1 LLDLLD
7 DLQHHDNWLVG
18 CDSYSILQLV
28 LDRCQQ
34 LKGSTI
40 SAVPLRVL
48 IAERDPIQFLVGF
61 LAACIE
67 GCHIFLGNPD
77 WGDLEWQDVFQIVQ
91 PDVVLG
97 QGIKHYPWDSVA
109 YSQML
114 APYPTPLILIPT
126 GGTSGKIRFT
136 IHTWDTLESSVQGF
150 LQHFQQQRVN
160 CYCVLPLYHV
170 SGLMQALRSFLS
182 GGQLV
187 LGTFKAIASGQLSTL
202 QVQHCFISLV
212 PTQLQRLLA
221 QLDTCTWLSSFQ
233 AVLLG
238 GAPLWPTL
246 LEQARIFGVPLA
258 LTYGMTETAS
268 QVATL
273 RPEEFM
279 AGNDS
284 CGSVL
289 PHAHIAIRDAQG
301 RLQGVNQPGIIYIR
315 AKSLTLG
322 YYPDFQYQNVSLPKS
337 NASVFRTDDLGY
349 LDSEDNLH
357 VIGRQSEKIITG
369 GENVFPSE
377 VEIAIHNT
385 GLVADICVLGVPDP
399 EWGQAVSAIYVPRKA
414 RVRPEHLKAALQ
426 GQLSKYKIPKHWI
439 TVEQLPRNPQGKLNR
454 HLLIEMINQGLADP
468 TS

>member
-1 LLDLLD
+1 
-7 DLQHHDNWLVG
+7 
-18 CDSYSILQLV
+18 
-28 LDRCQQ
+28 
-34 LKGSTI
+34 
-40 SAVPLRVL
+40 
-48 IAERDPIQFLVGF
+48 
-61 LAACIE
+61 
-67 GCHIFLGNPD
+67 
-77 WGDLEWQDVFQIVQ
+77 
-91 PDVVLG
+91 
-97 QGIKHYPWDSVA
+97 
-109 YSQML
+109 
-114 APYPTPLILIPT
+114 
-126 GGTSGKIRFT
+126 
-136 IHTWDTLESSVQGF
+136 

-187 LGTFKAIASGQLSTL
+187 LGTFKEIASGQLSTL

>member
-18 CDSYSILQLV
+18 YDSHLILQLV
-28 LDRCQQ
+28 LNRCQQ
-34 LKGSTI
+34 LRGSTT
-40 SAVPLRVL
+40 SAMPLRVL
-48 IAERDPIQFLVGF
+48 VAERDSIQFLVGF
-61 LAACIE
+61 LAACVE

-77 WGDLEWQDVFQIVQ
+77 WGDREWQDVFQIVQ
-91 PDVVLG
+91 PDVILG
-97 QGIKHYPWDSVA
+97 QGIKHYPWDSTA
-109 YSQML
+109 YSQTL

-136 IHTWDTLESSVQGF
+136 IHTWDALASSVQGF
-150 LQHFQQQRVN
+150 LQHFQQQRAN

-170 SGLMQALRSFLS
+170 SGLMQALRSLIS
-182 GGQLV
+182 GGQLA
-187 LGTFKAIASGQLSTL
+187 LGSLKAIESGQLSAL
-202 QVQHCFISLV
+202 QQHFLISLV

-221 QLDTCTWLSSFQ
+221 KPDTSAWISDFQ

-238 GAPLWPTL
+238 GAPPWPTL

-279 AGNDS
+279 AGNNS
-284 CGSVL
+284 CGQVL
-289 PHAHIAIRDAQG
+289 PHARITIRDTQG
-301 RLQGVNQPGIIYIR
+301 HLQEVNQAGIIYIR
-315 AKSLTLG
+315 AQSLTLG
-322 YYPDFQYQNVSLPKS
+322 YYPDLQHQNILLSKPNS
-337 NASVFRTDDLGY
+337 SVFRTDDLGY
-349 LDSEDNLH
+349 LDPQGNLH

-377 VEIAIHNT
+377 VEFAIHNT
-385 GLVADICVLGVPDP
+385 GLVADIYVLGIPDP

-414 RVRPEHLKAALQ
+414 RVRPEQLKAALQ
-426 GQLSKYKIPKHWI
+426 GQLSTYKIPKHWI
-439 TVEQLPRNPQGKLNR
+439 AVERLPRNAQGKLNR
-454 HLLIEMINQGLADP
+454 HLLMEMINQRLAGP